1 MNQAIYSIEGLD
13 ISGTKNEVDN
23 SMIVLEEYKKM
34 LRLEK
39 SRRRFKDQINKTSE
53 TKTMKEDLK
62 KNCQQRNLATNPYN
76 KKETNE
82 EDMN

>member
-39 SRRRFKDQINKTSE
+39 S
-53 TKTMKEDLK
+53 
-62 KNCQQRNLATNPYN
+62 
-76 KKETNE
+76 
-82 EDMN
+82 

>member
-13 ISGTKNEVDN
+13 ITGTKNEVDN

-39 SRRRFKDQINKTSE
+39 SQRRLKDQINKTSE

-62 KNCQQRNLATNPYN
+62 KNYQQRKLATNPYN
-76 KKETNE
+76 KKKTNE